1 MTKSNPKQPTDLEL
15 EILKVVW
22 DDHPTTVRQ
31 VREALAAKRK
41 LAYTT
46 VMTVMGILT
55 DKGFLKRVN
64 EGTGY
69 VYSPV
74 VKREHA
80 MKRMVKDVTTRWFDG
95 STGALLL
102 NLIDD
107 VELDKNEL
115 AELKRLLDKKLGE
128 KS

>member
-55 DKGFLKRVN
+55 DKGFLKRVK